1 RRHARRASGD
11 DGRERLVGVGA
22 VWTADMHRE
31 LVTTLAASRVSANLT
46 GGGGLGH
53 WRRRVLVIPHLFL
66 IDASSIATICPFGRK
81 GRPSVMRL

>member
-1 RRHARRASGD
+1 
-11 DGRERLVGVGA
+11 
-22 VWTADMHRE
+22 M
-31 LVTTLAASRVSANLT
+31 LAASRVSANLT

-66 IDASSIATICPFGRK
+66 IDASSIATICPLGRK

>member
-1 RRHARRASGD
+1 
-11 DGRERLVGVGA
+11 VGVGA

-53 WRRRVLVIPHLFL
+53 WRRRVLERFFDRDHLPL
-66 IDASSIATICPFGRK
+66 RAKRSP
-81 GRPSVMRL
+81 